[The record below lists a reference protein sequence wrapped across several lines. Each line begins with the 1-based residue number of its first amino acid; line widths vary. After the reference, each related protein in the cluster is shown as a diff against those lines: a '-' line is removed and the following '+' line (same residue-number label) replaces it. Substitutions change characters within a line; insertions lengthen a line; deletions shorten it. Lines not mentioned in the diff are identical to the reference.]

1 MGINQGRR
9 PTIARMNGL
18 LLAVAFVSL
27 LSWSP
32 SGGEASDPS
41 SAGSRMLAPGLESS
55 VTRAAPAVT
64 RAQELDRSLDRRS
77 QPPSAIVPFAALA
90 LGLIVAAVTVVVR
103 SATGG
108 RPALVVG
115 SRGPPSSLF
124 GPTHRPA

>member
-9 PTIARMNGL
+9 PTIARTNVL
-18 LLAVAFVSL
+18 LLAAAFVSL

-32 SGGEASDPS
+32 SDGETSDPS

-55 VTRAAPAVT
+55 VTRAPADA
-64 RAQELDRSLDRRS
+64 RAQEVDRSLDRRS

-90 LGLIVAAVTVVVR
+90 LGLIVAAVTGKLR

-108 RPALVVG
+108 RSASLVG
-115 SRGPPSSLF
+115 SRGPPSSPF